1 MDGVDKNIIIIDEE
15 IANEQ
20 RAKQIGTN
28 YQPYW
33 VKQYIKLYTN

>member
-1 MDGVDKNIIIIDEE
+1 MAPTTKNWYALLSTIIISLT
-15 IANEQ
+15 NEQ

-33 VKQYIKLYTN
+33 IKQ